1 MKNIEVQGIWFPNKG
16 AELMLAAICQWRREK
31 YPEARIVLPSYLP
44 YAERARFGAWQKY
57 WRLHPKKFQRG
68 VYTEFIPGKVLEPCG
83 IVRDSEI
90 DALLD
95 SSGYAYGDSWGAS
108 NVRQYLSRYMPA
120 WRKRGRKMILLPQ
133 AFGPFESEEIRR
145 EMRVVLENADLVC
158 ARDEVSRDYLART
171 GGPMERVVVH
181 PDFTPLVKGVRMA
194 EHAPLA
200 GKACLIPNAKML
212 ERGGVKGDD
221 YVRFFAGLCR
231 SFESEGGAF
240 LLLHEGAPDRKIC
253 EAVREAAGGRVELVA
268 PEDPLVIKGII
279 GTARLVVTS
288 RFHGL
293 ASALSQGV
301 PAVATSWSHKY
312 RALAADYTRRPNGIE
327 KCDDAATE
335 HVAELLRADELPA
348 MRAELAVS
356 AETQKALT
364 RKMWAQIGEI
374 LDRR

>member
-16 AELMLAAICQWRREK
+16 AELMLAAICQWRRKK

-68 VYTEFIPGKVLEPCG
+68 VYTEYVPEKILGPCG
-83 IVRDSEI
+83 IVRDSQV

-95 SSGYAYGDSWGAS
+95 ASGYAYGDSWGAS

-120 WRKRGRKMILLPQ
+120 WKKRGRKLILLPQ
-133 AFGPFESEEIRR
+133 AFGPFETEEIRR
-145 EMRVVLENADLVC
+145 EMRVVLESADLVC

-181 PDFTPLVKGVRMA
+181 PDFTPLVKGVHMA
-194 EHAPLA
+194 EHARLA

-212 ERGGVKGDD
+212 ERGGVNAGD
-221 YVRFFAGLCR
+221 YVRFFADLYR
-231 SFESEGGAF
+231 RFDAEGGAF

-253 EAVREAAGGRVELVA
+253 EAVRQAAGGNIELIA

-312 RALAADYTRRPNGIE
+312 RALAADYSRRPIVLE
-327 KCDDAATE
+327 KCDGSASAQ
-335 HVAELLRADELPA
+335 VAELLRADSLPE
-348 MRAELAVS
+348 MRAELIHS
-356 AETQKALT
+356 AEVQKELT
-364 RKMWAQIGEI
+364 RKMWAQVEAI
-374 LDRR
+374 LDRP